1 MRHPKQCSADRDAMI
16 DRLTDV
22 LARQECIDLSDERAV
37 SDVIYASGEADD
49 YAPIH
54 VDAAIPEIIE
64 AARVERA
71 HQVGALAVSC
81 IALCLGVLPLIAT
94 GGINP

>member
-16 DRLTDV
+16 DRLTNV
-22 LARQECIDLSDERAV
+22 LARQECIDLGDERAV

-49 YAPIH
+49 FAPIH

-71 HQVGALAVSC
+71 HQFGALAVAC
-81 IALCLGVLPLIAT
+81 FALCLGVMPMIVT
-94 GGINP
+94 GGVNP